1 MKKIHGWFMI
11 FTAYAFALLGLAILL
26 AYLQN
31 FVTIMDANPYVIL
44 IFVCTL
50 ALNLLGAYVIHNS
63 AD

>member
-31 FVTIMDANPYVIL
+31 FVWIMDANPYVIL
-44 IFVCTL
+44 IFICTL
-50 ALNLLGAYVIHNS
+50 ALNLLGAYVIHKS